1 MTKFDFYLCTILIIL
16 IGGCS
21 QNAST
26 QFSTNGALN
35 SSSIQVE
42 GDVSDPGSIAFFK
55 NRVGDRVLFSI
66 DQSDIDQSG
75 KDILLAQVDWLQ
87 ANSDYKIIIEGHAD
101 ERGTREY
108 NLALGARRANS
119 AREFL
124 ISRGIES
131 SRIQTVSF
139 GKERPV
145 ELCSKETC
153 YSENRRAVSVVSNLN
168 F

>member
-1 MTKFDFYLCTILIIL
+1 MTKFGLYFCAVLIIFL
-16 IGGCS
+16 GGCS

-26 QFSTNGALN
+26 PFSTNGVLN
-35 SSSIQVE
+35 SSTSKFE
-42 GDVSDPGSIAFFK
+42 GDLNDPGSIAFFK
-55 NRVGDRVLFSI
+55 KNGGDRVLFAI
-66 DQSDIDQSG
+66 DQSDIDPMG
-75 KDILLAQVDWLQ
+75 KEILLAQVDWLQ
-87 ANSDYKIIIEGHAD
+87 ANSGYKIIIEGHAD

-124 ISRGIES
+124 VSRGIES

-145 ELCSKETC
+145 ELCSKEKC

>member
-1 MTKFDFYLCTILIIL
+1 MKIFIKYFSVIFLLVL
-16 IGGCS
+16 SGCS
-21 QNAST
+21 QNVSSPFT
-26 QFSTNGALN
+26 MNSNLN
-35 SSSIQVE
+35 SSKDIFE
-42 GDVSDPGSIAFFK
+42 GNVNDPVSIAYFK
-55 NRVGDRVLFSI
+55 KNVGDRVLFAV
-66 DQSDIDQSG
+66 DQSDLDQMG
-75 KDILLAQVDWLQ
+75 KNILLGQVKWLQ
-87 ANSDYKIIIEGHAD
+87 ANTEYKIIIEGHAD

-124 ISRGIES
+124 VSRGIKS

-145 ELCSKETC
+145 ELCSNENC
-153 YSENRRAVSVVSNLN
+153 YSENRRAVSVVSNLK

>member
-1 MTKFDFYLCTILIIL
+1 MTKFVLYFCAIFIIFL
-16 IGGCS
+16 SGCS
-21 QNAST
+21 QSGST
-26 QFSTNGALN
+26 AFLAPSTLSG
-35 SSSIQVE
+35 SSATFE
-42 GDVSDPGSIAFFK
+42 GDASDPSSIAFFK
-55 NRVGDRVLFSI
+55 NNVGDRVLFSI

-75 KDILLAQVDWLQ
+75 RDILLAQVDWLKL
-87 ANSDYKIIIEGHAD
+87 NSDYKIIIEGHAD

-124 ISRGIES
+124 VSRGIES
-131 SRIQTVSF
+131 SRIKTVSF
-139 GKERPV
+139 GKERPT
-145 ELCSKETC
+145 ELCSNENC

>member
-1 MTKFDFYLCTILIIL
+1 ML
-16 IGGCS
+16 G
-21 QNAST
+21 
-26 QFSTNGALN
+26 
-35 SSSIQVE
+35 QV
-42 GDVSDPGSIAFFK
+42 K
-55 NRVGDRVLFSI
+55 
-66 DQSDIDQSG
+66 
-75 KDILLAQVDWLQ
+75 WLQ
-87 ANSDYKIIIEGHAD
+87 ENSDYKIIIEGHAD

-124 ISRGIES
+124 VSRGIES

-145 ELCSKETC
+145 ELCSKENC
-153 YSENRRAVSVVSNLN
+153 YGENRRAVSVVSNLN

>member
-1 MTKFDFYLCTILIIL
+1 M
-16 IGGCS
+16 
-21 QNAST
+21 
-26 QFSTNGALN
+26 LN
-35 SSSIQVE
+35 SSSSKFE
-42 GDVSDPGSIAFFK
+42 GNVSNQSSIAFFK
-55 NRVGDRVLFSI
+55 NNVGDRVLFSI
-66 DQSDIDQSG
+66 DQSDLDQSG
-75 KDILLAQVDWLQ
+75 KGILLGQVKWLQ
-87 ANSDYKIIIEGHAD
+87 ANVDYKIIIEGHAD

-124 ISRGIES
+124 VSRGIES

-145 ELCSKETC
+145 ELCSNENC

>member
-1 MTKFDFYLCTILIIL
+1 MTKFGIYFCGILIIFL
-16 IGGCS
+16 GGCS
-21 QNAST
+21 QNTST
-26 QFSTNGALN
+26 PFSTNGML
-35 SSSIQVE
+35 SSSIEKFE
-42 GDVSDPGSIAFFK
+42 GDVSDPGSIAFFNTK
-55 NRVGDRVLFSI
+55 VGDRVFFSI

-75 KDILLAQVDWLQ
+75 KAVLLAQVDWLR
-87 ANSDYKIIIEGHAD
+87 ANREYKIVIEGHAD

-124 ISRGIES
+124 VSRGIES

-145 ELCSKETC
+145 ELCSKEKC
-153 YSENRRAVSVVSNLN
+153 YSENRRAVSVVANLN

>member
-1 MTKFDFYLCTILIIL
+1 M
-16 IGGCS
+16 
-21 QNAST
+21 
-26 QFSTNGALN
+26 
-35 SSSIQVE
+35 
-42 GDVSDPGSIAFFK
+42 
-55 NRVGDRVLFSI
+55 
-66 DQSDIDQSG
+66 
-75 KDILLAQVDWLQ
+75 AQVDWLR
-87 ANSDYKIIIEGHAD
+87 ANPEYKIVIEGHAD

-124 ISRGIES
+124 VSRGIES

-145 ELCSKETC
+145 ELCSKEKC
-153 YSENRRAVSVVSNLN
+153 YSENRRAVSVVANLN

>member
-1 MTKFDFYLCTILIIL
+1 M
-16 IGGCS
+16 
-21 QNAST
+21 
-26 QFSTNGALN
+26 
-35 SSSIQVE
+35 
-42 GDVSDPGSIAFFK
+42 
-55 NRVGDRVLFSI
+55 LFAV
-66 DQSDIDQSG
+66 DQSDLDQLG
-75 KDILLAQVDWLQ
+75 KNILLGQVEWLQ
-87 ANSDYKIIIEGHAD
+87 ANKDYKIIIEGHAD

-124 ISRGIES
+124 VSRGIKS

-145 ELCSKETC
+145 EICSNENC
-153 YSENRRAVSVVSNLN
+153 YSENRRAVSVVSNLK

>member
-1 MTKFDFYLCTILIIL
+1 MTKFGLYFCAILIIFFS
-16 IGGCS
+16 GCS
-21 QNAST
+21 QSGST
-26 QFSTNGALN
+26 AFLAPSTLSG
-35 SSSIQVE
+35 SSAKFE
-42 GDVSDPGSIAFFK
+42 GDVNDPGSIAFFK
-55 NRVGDRVLFSI
+55 NNVGDRVLFPI

-75 KDILLAQVDWLQ
+75 RDILLAQVDWLNL
-87 ANSDYKIIIEGHAD
+87 NSDYKIIIEGHAD

-124 ISRGIES
+124 VSRGIKS
-131 SRIQTVSF
+131 SRIKTVSF
-139 GKERPV
+139 GKERPA
-145 ELCSKETC
+145 ELCSNESC

>member
-1 MTKFDFYLCTILIIL
+1 MYSLSKYSL
-16 IGGCS
+16 
-21 QNAST
+21 
-26 QFSTNGALN
+26 
-35 SSSIQVE
+35 
-42 GDVSDPGSIAFFK
+42 AFFK
-55 NRVGDRVLFSI
+55 SNVGDRVLFPI
-66 DQSDIDQSG
+66 DQSDVDQSG
-75 KDILLAQVDWLQ
+75 KDILLGQVDWLQ
-87 ANSDYKIIIEGHAD
+87 ANADYKIIIEGHAD

-124 ISRGIES
+124 VSRGIES

-145 ELCSKETC
+145 ELCSNENC

>member
-1 MTKFDFYLCTILIIL
+1 MTKFSLYLCVILVIVL
-16 IGGCS
+16 GGCS

-26 QFSTNGALN
+26 PFSTNVVLN
-35 SSSIQVE
+35 GSNNKFE
-42 GDVSDPGSIAFFK
+42 GNASNPSSIAFFK
-55 NRVGDRVLFSI
+55 NNVGDRVLFSV

-75 KDILLAQVDWLQ
+75 KDILLGQVKWLQ
-87 ANSDYKIIIEGHAD
+87 ENSDYKIIIEGHAD

-124 ISRGIES
+124 VSRGIES

-145 ELCSKETC
+145 ELCSKENC

>member
-1 MTKFDFYLCTILIIL
+1 MTKFGLYFCAILIIFL
-16 IGGCS
+16 GGCS

-26 QFSTNGALN
+26 PLSKN
-35 SSSIQVE
+35 SMLGSSIAQFE

-55 NRVGDRVLFSI
+55 KNVGDRVLFAI

-75 KDILLAQVDWLQ
+75 KEILLAQVDWLQ
-87 ANSDYKIIIEGHAD
+87 ANSEYKIIIEGHAD

-124 ISRGIES
+124 VSRGIES

-145 ELCSKETC
+145 ELCSKEKC

>member
-1 MTKFDFYLCTILIIL
+1 MIKFVFYFYAILGIFL
-16 IGGCS
+16 GGCS

-26 QFSTNGALN
+26 QFSTNGNLN
-35 SSSIQVE
+35 SSSTNFE
-42 GDVSDPGSIAFFK
+42 GEVSDPGSIAFFK
-55 NRVGDRVLFSI
+55 NNVGDRVLFSI
-66 DQSDIDQSG
+66 DQSDLDQSG
-75 KDILLAQVDWLQ
+75 KDVLLAQVEWLQ
-87 ANSDYKIIIEGHAD
+87 TNADYKIIIEGHAD

-124 ISRGIES
+124 VSRGIES
-131 SRIQTVSF
+131 TRIQTVSF

-145 ELCSKETC
+145 ELCSNEKC
-153 YSENRRAVSVVSNLN
+153 YRENRRAVSVVSNLN